1 MADYSKF
8 VKAVDKLLMKF
19 GKDCELIAVTDGEY
33 NPVTGTVEQT
43 ETIYQAR
50 AIEGAVELDYIKGS
64 LVESTDRLGMLKIT
78 DPGYGGPVTLGMKIR
93 LDGKVYTFRQVE
105 AVSPGPVCL
114 YWRFVTTA

>member
-1 MADYSKF
+1 MRYDKF
-8 VKAVDKLLMKF
+8 VQAVDRMLTKF
-19 GKDCELIAVTDGEY
+19 GKDCELIIQTDGEY
-33 NPVTGTVEQT
+33 NPATGDVEQT

-78 DPGYGGPVTLGMKIR
+78 DPDYGGPVTLGMKIR

-114 YWRFVTTA
+114 YWRFVTTG